1 MAKQKNDLH
10 EQAKK
15 LFLNSGGKLAPKEIA
30 AKLGVE
36 AALVRKWKY
45 REKWGEELS
54 APHRGAPRGNKN
66 AAGHGAPSGNGN
78 AVTHGAFCAPRADGL
93 SEDEKDFLEGLSDDF
108 SVNALR
114 QLKRLEL
121 KRADLE
127 KRISQLG
134 EDQNSAE
141 LVDRGATMTLPG
153 GGEMVST
160 YRSSPFSRRMVL
172 EAELNRVDGRI
183 IKLLDSI
190 KSFQSE
196 QKHLEVERERLELS
210 KQKIKGIFFFD
221 SEGRV
226 LQEEDDADEIIRE

>member
-15 LFLNSGGKLAPKEIA
+15 LFLKSGGKLAPKEIA

-45 REKWGEELS
+45 REKWDEELS

-66 AAGHGAPSGNGN
+66 AAGHGAPKGNQN
-78 AVTHGAFCAPRADGL
+78 AVTHGAFCAPRVDGL

-127 KRISQLG
+127 KRISELG
-134 EDQNSAE
+134 EDRNSAE

-153 GGEMVST
+153 GGEMVSV
-160 YRSSPFSRRMVL
+160 YRSSPFSRRMIL

-221 SEGRV
+221 SDGRV

>member
-1 MAKQKNDLH
+1 M
-10 EQAKK
+10 
-15 LFLNSGGKLAPKEIA
+15 
-30 AKLGVE
+30 
-36 AALVRKWKY
+36 VRKWKY
-45 REKWGEELS
+45 REKWDEELS

-66 AAGHGAPSGNGN
+66 AAGHGAPPGNQN
-78 AVTHGAFCAPRADGL
+78 AVTHGAFCAPRVDGL
-93 SEDEKDFLEGLSDDF
+93 SEDETAFLAGLSDDF
-108 SVNALR
+108 STNVLR

-127 KRISQLG
+127 KRISELG
-134 EDQNSAE
+134 EDRNSAE

-153 GGEMVST
+153 GGEMVSL
-160 YRSSPFSRRMVL
+160 YRSSPFSRRMIL

-221 SEGRV
+221 SDGRV
-226 LQEEDDADEIIRE
+226 LQEEDDVDEIIRE